1 MDIVRDESVKKRKRQ
16 KQTAMIVVAVIAVL
30 GATLGV
36 SRLKPALQSVDA
48 GTIWPD
54 TVKRGSMLR
63 QVRGLGSLV
72 PIPDDVRLIPAE
84 TDVRV
89 ERIQR
94 IYFSI
99 VVALKHTVFSHV
111 PGLDR
116 PRALSSKIIPA
127 YARPGERISAGPA
140 GAER

>member
-1 MDIVRDESVKKRKRQ
+1 MDIVRDESVKKRKRL

-36 SRLKPALQSVDA
+36 SRLKPALQSVDG

-63 QVRGLGSLV
+63 QVRGLGSFV

-89 ERIQR
+89 ERII
-94 IYFSI
+94 IYL
-99 VVALKHTVFSHV
+99 AHRK
-111 PGLDR
+111 GR
-116 PRALSSKIIPA
+116 
-127 YARPGERISAGPA
+127 
-140 GAER
+140 

>member
-1 MDIVRDESVKKRKRQ
+1 
-16 KQTAMIVVAVIAVL
+16 MIVVAVIVVL

-89 ERIQR
+89 ERIVGLTR
-94 IYFSI
+94 HAGKGRYHYHGAFES
-99 VVALKHTVFSHV
+99 ASGAGSAEFG
-111 PGLDR
+111 PGTAIGR
-116 PRALSSKIIPA
+116 
-127 YARPGERISAGPA
+127 G
-140 GAER
+140 